1 MQKFQYFKEGV
12 DKPVNGEIFVF
23 GSNLAG
29 IHGRGAA
36 RTALDEYGA
45 EWKNP
50 LGLQGSS
57 YAIPTKNAII
67 KPLPIEAVKEF
78 IKHFIAFA
86 KANPDLNFFVTRVG
100 CGLANFDD
108 KTIAPL
114 FKKAPKNCRFDMF
127 WKKYLETDNSQGK
140 KYLE

>member
-50 LGLQGSS
+50 IG
-57 YAIPTKNAII
+57 
-67 KPLPIEAVKEF
+67 
-78 IKHFIAFA
+78 FA

-108 KTIAPL
+108 KTIAPM
-114 FKKAPKNCRFDMF
+114 FKKAPSNCRFDYF
-127 WKKYLETDNSQGK
+127 WKKYLEG
-140 KYLE
+140 